1 MMLLI
6 KNGTIVNPA
15 EKQHEVGDILVE
27 NGKIQKI
34 AKEIPVP
41 ESDVEVFDAKGLVV
55 APGLI
60 DMHVHLREPG
70 QEAKEDIHTGT
81 EAAAAGGITRVA
93 TMANTKPVIDNSAVL
108 RDVQKRAEDVGV
120 VKVSVIGSI
129 SKNLEGKQLS
139 EMGDMAADG
148 AVAFSDDGHYV
159 ENANFMRRAMEYAD
173 MLHKMVINHAEDM
186 TMCGGGFM
194 NEGKVSYA
202 MGVTGR
208 PAAGENIAVARDL
221 LLSELTGCHIH
232 IAHVSSKKAVDLI
245 REAKKKGVNCS
256 TEVTAQHLY
265 FTDEWLKD
273 YDTAF
278 KMAPPIR
285 SEEDRQ
291 ALIEGL
297 RDGTIDVI
305 MTDHAPH
312 CNEEKNVPFNCA
324 PNGIAGLETSLASTL
339 TVLYHQQGFTLDR
352 IVELMSV
359 NPARLLG
366 VEGGVLR
373 EGAPADITVFDPEK
387 EWTVHGEDLYT
398 KSLFTP
404 YENITLKGKA
414 VLTVVD
420 GEVVMKEG
428 KVLK

>member
-1 MMLLI
+1 MLLI

-15 EKQHEVGDILVE
+15 KHQHEVGDILVE
-27 NGKIQKI
+27 NGKITQVGGK
-34 AKEIPVP
+34 ALTLG
-41 ESDVEVFDAKGLVV
+41 SDVQVFDAKGLIVT
-55 APGLI
+55 PGLI

-81 EAAAAGGITRVA
+81 QAAAAGGITHVA
-93 TMANTKPVIDNSAVL
+93 TMANTKPVIDNAAVL
-108 RDVQKRAEDVGV
+108 RDVLCRADEVGV
-120 VKVSVIGSI
+120 VKVSVIGSV

-139 EMGDMAADG
+139 EMGDMAAEG

-159 ENANFMRRAMEYAD
+159 ESANFMRRAMEYAD
-173 MLHKMVINHAEDM
+173 MLHKMVIDHAEDM
-186 TMCGGGFM
+186 TMCGKGFM

-232 IAHVSSKKAVDLI
+232 IAHVSSGKAVDLI

-285 SEEDRQ
+285 TEDDRK

-297 RDGTIDVI
+297 KDGTIDAI

-312 CNEEKNVPFNCA
+312 CNEEKDVPFNCA

-339 TVLYHQQGFTLDR
+339 TVLYHENGFTLDR

-359 NPARLLG
+359 NPAKLLG
-366 VEGGVLR
+366 ITGGVLE
-373 EGAPADITVFDPEK
+373 EGAPADITVFDPDK
-387 EWTVHGEDLYT
+387 EWTVHGKDLYT

-420 GEVVMKEG
+420 GEIVMKEG